1 MNSLRVALVSLA
13 PAYGDVSHNLFVV
26 ESYVRRL
33 SIFGVRLVCFP
44 EMNLTGYS
52 RRDEITSLAQPENG
66 FAAQQLQA
74 IARAYDTAVVAGL
87 PCKQEAQARPTIS
100 QLFCAPDGTCAVYHK
115 THLSQREQEVFSAGQ
130 SLGLV
135 DWQGIR
141 FGIQLCYDTH
151 FPELSLAQA
160 SFGAQVLLM
169 PFASPMGTPE
179 TLRERWLRFL
189 PARAYDSGCFVLACN
204 QAGTSPRPAGRT
216 FPSVILALDPHGEII
231 GEWCSADPGE
241 VVVDLDVSLV
251 EAARRKRRFL
261 QQRRPELYKRCD
273 SLSEAKGL

>member
-13 PAYGDVSHNLFVV
+13 PAYGDISQNLSIV
-26 ESYVRRL
+26 EGCVRRL
-33 SIFGVRLVCFP
+33 SMFGVKLVCFP

-52 RRDEITSLAQPENG
+52 RRDEITSLAQPANG
-66 FAAQQLQA
+66 FATQQLQA

-87 PCKQEAQARPTIS
+87 PCKQESQTRPTIS

-160 SFGAQVLLM
+160 SCGAQVLLM
-169 PFASPMGTPE
+169 SFASPMGTPE

-189 PARAYDSGCFVLACN
+189 PTRAYDSGCFVLACN
-204 QAGTSPRPAGRT
+204 QAGTSPRPAGKT
-216 FPSVILALDPHGEII
+216 FPSVILAFDPHGELI
-231 GEWCSADPGE
+231 GEWVSADPGE
-241 VVVDLDVSLV
+241 VIVDLDVSLV
-251 EAARRKRRFL
+251 ESARNKRRFL
-261 QQRRPELYKRCD
+261 QQRRPELYQFKFAQ
-273 SLSEAKGL
+273 S